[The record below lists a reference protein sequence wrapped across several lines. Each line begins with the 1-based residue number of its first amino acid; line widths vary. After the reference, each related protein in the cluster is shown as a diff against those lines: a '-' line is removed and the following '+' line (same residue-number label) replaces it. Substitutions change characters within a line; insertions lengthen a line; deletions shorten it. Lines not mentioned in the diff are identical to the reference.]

1 MVACGFYAY
10 AINKIGIVLQRL
22 QHENNISNEILLQI
36 NRYMDNKNINVNL

>member
-22 QHENNISNEILLQI
+22 QHENDMADQILLQI
-36 NRYMDNKNINVNL
+36 NRYMDNKNIDVNL